1 MSRTLTA
8 RSYRDD
14 KSPMTSPRP
23 RSFPGALVTLLAVL
37 AAGACETA
45 RDVPTGTGGNGAGGQ
60 VGAAGGSSGGTGGSS
75 AGTGGSSGGTGGSS
89 AGTGGRSAGTGGVA
103 GAGAGG
109 AAGAATGGAA
119 GSAPDAAVDRRT
131 TDAGGDT
138 RDGGAP
144 FNPCPATG
152 TCIIM
157 PLGDSITEG
166 FPTFVGGYRVE
177 LFSEA
182 VLATKAIT
190 FVGRRMNG
198 PASGMV
204 QGKPFPTGCEGYSG
218 YTINDQPAA
227 GRLGIQPLVN
237 AAITMFHPHII
248 LMMIGTNDIN
258 GNIDV
263 TNAPT
268 RLAALIDQITT
279 AAPASLLVVAQ
290 IVPTTTDATNTRI
303 MAYNATMP
311 ALIAQRAAAGKHVQ
325 LVNMYGAFTARADYK
340 TSLMTDDLH
349 PNTAGYALLG
359 MTWYQT
365 VAGFLPAAP

>member
-1 MSRTLTA
+1 M
-8 RSYRDD
+8 
-14 KSPMTSPRP
+14 
-23 RSFPGALVTLLAVL
+23 GA
-37 AAGACETA
+37 
-45 RDVPTGTGGNGAGGQ
+45 
-60 VGAAGGSSGGTGGSS
+60 TGGSS
-75 AGTGGSSGGTGGSS
+75 AGTGGV
-89 AGTGGRSAGTGGVA
+89 AGT
-103 GAGAGG
+103 GAGG
-109 AAGAATGGAA
+109 AAGAAAGGAA
-119 GSAPDAAVDRRT
+119 GSIPDAAVDRGS
-131 TDAGGDT
+131 TDVRDATATDIRPDAGASDAGGGDT
-138 RDGGAP
+138 RDGGGA

-182 VLATKAIT
+182 VLANKAIT

-198 PASGMV
+198 PAGGMV
-204 QGKPFPTGCEGYSG
+204 QGKPFPPGCEGYSG

-237 AAITMFHPHII
+237 AAITMFHSHII

-303 MAYNATMP
+303 MTYNAAMP

-325 LVNMYGAFTARADYK
+325 LVNMYGAFTAHADYK

-359 MTWYQT
+359 MTWYET
-365 VAGFLPAAP
+365 VAGLLPGAP

>member
-1 MSRTLTA
+1 V
-8 RSYRDD
+8 
-14 KSPMTSPRP
+14 
-23 RSFPGALVTLLAVL
+23 GA
-37 AAGACETA
+37 
-45 RDVPTGTGGNGAGGQ
+45 TGGSGA
-60 VGAAGGSSGGTGGSS
+60 GTGGSS
-75 AGTGGSSGGTGGSS
+75 AGTGG
-89 AGTGGRSAGTGGVA
+89 VP

-119 GSAPDAAVDRRT
+119 GSAPDAAVDRGTPDVRDAT
-131 TDAGGDT
+131 ATDTRPDAGASDTGGGDT

-166 FPTFVGGYRVE
+166 FPTFMGGYRVE

-182 VLATKAIT
+182 VLANKAIT
-190 FVGRRMNG
+190 FVGRRPNG
-198 PASGMV
+198 PATV
-204 QGKPFPTGCEGYSG
+204 QGKPFPTGSEGYSG

-237 AAITMFHPHII
+237 AAITMFYPHII

-279 AAPASLLVVAQ
+279 AAPAALLVVAQ

-303 MAYNATMP
+303 MAYNAAMP
-311 ALIAQRAAAGKHVQ
+311 ALIAQRATAGKHVQ
-325 LVNMYGAFTARADYK
+325 LVNMYGAFTAHADYK

-365 VAGFLPAAP
+365 VAGLLPAAP

>member
-1 MSRTLTA
+1 
-8 RSYRDD
+8 
-14 KSPMTSPRP
+14 MTSPRP
-23 RSFPGALVTLLAVL
+23 RSFSGALVTLLAVL

-45 RDVPTGTGGNGAGGQ
+45 RTTSPGTGGSGAGGQ
-60 VGAAGGSSGGTGGSS
+60 VGATGGSS
-75 AGTGGSSGGTGGSS
+75 AGTGGS
-89 AGTGGRSAGTGGVA
+89 SAGTGGVA

-109 AAGAATGGAA
+109 AAGAAAGGAA
-119 GSAPDAAVDRRT
+119 GSAPDAAVDRVT
-131 TDAGGDT
+131 TDVRDATATDIRADAGATDAVGDT

-182 VLATKAIT
+182 VLASKAIT

-218 YTINDQPAA
+218 YTINDQPANA
-227 GRLGIQPLVN
+227 RLGIQPLVN

-258 GNIDV
+258 QNIDV
-263 TNAPT
+263 ANAPT

-279 AAPASLLVVAQ
+279 AAPSSLLVVAQ

-303 MAYNATMP
+303 MAYNAAMP

-325 LVNMYGAFTARADYK
+325 LVNMYGAFTAHADYK